1 MKKQLEQLKTGTI
14 IKKID
19 EFQAL
24 SLAMFLLN
32 ERITFKDFIT
42 NRYKIID
49 YTSKSFITNEAIAEF
64 NEKYV
69 LKHLIQY

>member
-1 MKKQLEQLKTGTI
+1 
-14 IKKID
+14 
-19 EFQAL
+19 
-24 SLAMFLLN
+24 MFILN

-49 YTSKSFITNEAIAEF
+49 YTSKSFITDDTIAEF

-69 LKHLIQY
+69 PEAPNTILKKISSNRKSIFRKVNKNN